1 MIKYEHAKEKEGMEE
16 SVSRL
21 HEYPK
26 LSMDLSQNSLNTN
39 HDYTLTRWW
48 ICHRVRLKT
57 TLGMAKTK
65 TIGSSRY
72 LIHPWWNKD
81 QEW

>member
-39 HDYTLTRWW
+39 HDYTLTR
-48 ICHRVRLKT
+48 
-57 TLGMAKTK
+57 
-65 TIGSSRY
+65 
-72 LIHPWWNKD
+72 
-81 QEW
+81 